1 MSGLYSSVYSTVKT
15 EGATLIPSPFLQSS
29 AFVAGSATLLILP
42 PSSLIQLLPSLK
54 ALSTSPIV
62 IQVSTSDS
70 HDHAP
75 VLALRSAGLAL
86 LYSQSDAHAASNAL
100 IAAQVAATGRGVI
113 HFGEFTP
120 KADFGAVPV
129 PKASANGSANGVS
142 KSTLAGAFSSAY
154 ASTSSASPLT
164 ITGEKSP
171 ETVIFALGNTTALA
185 AALSPKT
192 SLISLS
198 LYRPL
203 SGASI
208 RELIPSSAKTV
219 VVLEQT
225 YSKAGKWTPVF
236 LDVVGAFAESDE
248 DAPVILSGVLG
259 VVADGAAAAA
269 QISGEHFSLIA
280 TPFVQLLTRPLSILA
295 AVAAGS
301 NPFTIG
307 TIPSPAS
314 ALTSAP
320 IQLPK
325 HESTYTNL
333 LTEVFGSRLW
343 VANAPSLLPPKAPS
357 SIAATSPEYALGHVL
372 GAEKKREALRQ
383 SVREALASPGIGE
396 TTAKALAAW
405 LQNDRDEKVASAA
418 SAAVEASS
426 SPLDSIRSTIQS
438 EEVDFTRKSNWIIG
452 SESWSHD
459 LGSSGLHHALSTGA
473 DVNLL
478 LIDTTPYE
486 LPGSVPSSTQ
496 RRKDAGLYAMSYG
509 GAYVASVAVYGD
521 FSQTLRAFAEADRF
535 QGPSIIL
542 AYLPAGDS
550 DSTRALEVLKSTKK
564 AIEIGTWPL
573 YRWDPSAESRGAE
586 VFELDSEKIKADL
599 RTFLDRQN
607 HLTELS
613 NRLPT
618 FGEALEPGSG
628 KKMLDAQK
636 KKARDAFEALSGA
649 LEGPPLLVLYASDGG
664 QAEKLAK
671 KFATR
676 ARVRGVAART
686 LAFDDLPLEDLP
698 LESHVALFCAVAGQ
712 GEFPQNG
719 REFWK
724 SIQAGKVA
732 DLSNTNFSVFAMG
745 DSHYWPRKEDAHY
758 YNKSGK
764 DLNNKLLSLNAQEFV
779 PIGLG
784 DDQDP
789 DGPQTAYKIWEP
801 AMWKALGVDGFEETE
816 PELEPITNEHIKIA
830 SNYLRGTIV
839 EGLNDKSTGALAESD
854 GQLTKFHGI
863 YQQDDRDIREE
874 RKAAGLEPAFSFM
887 VRMRLPA
894 GVCDPSQWLAVDA
907 ISDKRGNSTFKL
919 TTRQT
924 FQFHGIVKANL
935 KPAMQEINKMLL
947 DTVAACGD
955 VNRTVMCSA
964 NPSLGA
970 LHERVFQFASALSE
984 QLKPQTS
991 AYAEIWL
998 DKKQIAG
1005 EIDTEPLYGEYYL
1018 PRKFKI
1024 AIAVPPT
1031 NDVDVYCHDL
1041 GFIAILDE
1049 EKELLGFNVT
1059 VGGGMGVTHSVKAT
1073 YPRLA
1078 DVVGFITPEQGI
1090 EVAKAVLTTQR
1101 DNGNRANRKNARVKY
1116 TVDRMGIK
1124 AFMAEVESRLGYS
1137 LQPARPFVFT
1147 SNVDQFGWQTGH
1159 DGKRHFTAFVE
1170 NGRVI
1175 DEPGKLFKTA
1185 LREIAQV
1192 HKGVFR
1198 LTANQHVIIA
1208 DIPVEEEATI
1218 QKILTK
1224 YKLDD
1229 VDFSALRLSSA
1240 ACVAFPTCGL
1250 AMAESERYLPV
1261 LIDKVEKIIE
1271 EAGLRHDSLTMR
1283 MTGCPNGCARP
1294 WAAEVAFVGKAPGQY
1309 LMLLGGG
1316 YYGQRLNKPFRESV
1330 NEDEILALLKP
1341 MIKSYALERN
1351 DGEHFGDFVIRKG
1364 IISATRE
1371 GLDFYENSFPAP
1383 QAVEVSA

>member
-1 MSGLYSSVYSTVKT
+1 MAALYSSVYSTVRT
-15 EGATLIPSPFLQSS
+15 PGAVLVPSPVLPST
-29 AFVAGSATLLILP
+29 AFVAGSATLLVLP
-42 PSSLIQLLPSLK
+42 PASLIQLLPSLK
-54 ALSTSPIV
+54 QLAASPIV
-62 IQVSTSDS
+62 IQVSTLASGG
-70 HDHAP
+70 DHAP
-75 VLALRSAGLAL
+75 VLALRSSGLAL
-86 LYSQSDAHAASNAL
+86 VYSSSTEQAAAN
-100 IAAQVAATGRGVI
+100 AQVAALVAASGRGVI
-113 HFGEFTP
+113 HFGEFEATKVDWPVAAAAPALNGAATSTFSAFAAAYAATP
-120 KADFGAVPV
+120 AAHSRTSTGAKAP
-129 PKASANGSANGVS
+129 
-142 KSTLAGAFSSAY
+142 STLV
-154 ASTSSASPLT
+154 L
-164 ITGEKSP
+164 
-171 ETVIFALGNTTALA
+171 ALGNTTSFA
-185 AALSPKT
+185 S
-192 SLISLS
+192 SLPQTVGLVSLS
-198 LYRPL
+198 LVRPL
-203 SGASI
+203 SSALI
-208 RELIPSSAKTV
+208 RELVPKGTKTV

-225 YSKAGKWTPVF
+225 YNKVGKWSPLF
-236 LDVVGAFAESDE
+236 LDVVGAFAESDD
-248 DAPVILSGVLG
+248 DAPVILSGTLG
-259 VVADGAAAAA
+259 TVTDA
-269 QISGEHFSLIA
+269 
-280 TPFVQLLTRPLSILA
+280 PA
-295 AVAAGS
+295 AVAQIVVAIAASS

-307 TIPSPAS
+307 TIPTPAS
-314 ALTSAP
+314 ATSPSAITP
-320 IQLPK
+320 PK

-343 VANAPSLLPPKAPS
+343 LANAPGSLLPPKAATS

-372 GAEKKREALRQ
+372 GAQRQRDDLRTA
-383 SVREALASPGIGE
+383 VRAELAQPGLDDA
-396 TTAKALAAW
+396 TAKALASW
-405 LQNDRDEKVASAA
+405 LQDDRDDKTAADAQAAVAA
-418 SAAVEASS
+418 SKA
-426 SPLDSIRSTIQS
+426 PLDQIRAIDAEFS
-438 EEVDFTRKSNWIIG
+438 RKSNWIIG
-452 SESWSHD
+452 SEAWSHD

-486 LPGSVPSSTQ
+486 LPSSTSPTQ
-496 RRKDAGLYAMSYG
+496 RRKDAGLYAMNYG
-509 GAYVASVAVYGD
+509 NAYVASVAVYGD
-521 FSQTLRAFAEADRF
+521 FSQTLRALSEADRF
-535 QGPSIIL
+535 QGPSIVL

-550 DSTRALEVLKSTKK
+550 DSTRALEVLQSTKK
-564 AIEIGTWPL
+564 AIEVGSWPL
-573 YRWDPSAESRGAE
+573 YRWDPSADARGAD

-613 NRLPT
+613 NRLPS
-618 FGEALEPGSG
+618 FGEALEPGQG
-628 KKMLDAQK
+628 KKMVDAQK
-636 KKARDAFEALSGA
+636 KKARAAFDALAGA

-664 QAEKLAK
+664 NAEKLAK
-671 KFATR
+671 KFSVR

-686 LAFDDLPLEDLP
+686 LALDDLPLEDLP
-698 LESHVALFCAVAGQ
+698 LESHVAFFTSVAGQ

-724 SIQAGKVA
+724 AAQAGKVP
-732 DLSNTNFSVFAMG
+732 DLANTAFTVFAMG

-764 DLNNKLLSLNAQEFV
+764 DLHAKLLDLHAEPFV

-801 AMWKALGVDGFEETE
+801 LMWKALGVDGFEETE

-830 SNYLRGTIV
+830 SNYLRGTIL
-839 EGLNDKSTGALAESD
+839 EGLADKSTGALAESD

-863 YQQDDRDIREE
+863 YQQDDRDIRDE

-894 GVCDPSQWLAVDA
+894 GVCTPSQWLAVDE
-907 ISDKRGNSTFKL
+907 ISDKRGNETFKL

-935 KPAMQEINKMLL
+935 KPAMQEINKTLL

-970 LHERVFQFASALSE
+970 LHERVFHFASELSE

-1005 EIDTEPLYGEYYL
+1005 FTDTEPLYGEYYL

-1041 GFIAILDE
+1041 GYIAILDE
-1049 EKELLGFNVT
+1049 NKELLGFNVT
-1059 VGGGMGVTHSVKAT
+1059 VGGGMGVTHSVKTT

-1124 AFMAEVESRLGYS
+1124 AFMAEVESRLGYA
-1137 LQPARPFVFT
+1137 LAPARPFTFT

-1159 DGKRHFTAFVE
+1159 DGRRHFTAFVE
-1170 NGRVI
+1170 NGRVV
-1175 DEPGKLFKTA
+1175 DEPGKPFKTA
-1185 LREIAQV
+1185 LREIAKV

-1208 DIPVEEEATI
+1208 DIPVEEEKTI
-1218 QKILTK
+1218 QAILSK

-1261 LIDKVEKIIE
+1261 LIDHVEKICE
-1271 EAGLRHDSLTMR
+1271 EAGLRHDSITMR

-1309 LMLLGGG
+1309 LMMLGGG
-1316 YYGQRLNKPFRESV
+1316 YHGERLNKPFRESV
-1330 NEDEILALLKP
+1330 NEEEILALLTP
-1341 MIKSYALERN
+1341 MIKSYALEKN

-1364 IISATRE
+1364 IITATRQ
-1371 GLDFYENSFPAP
+1371 GLDFYENSFPG
-1383 QAVEVSA
+1383 QKEEDAVAA